1 MGFYRFQKTHHRRN
15 FLINSLKNF
24 SGTPD
29 IPDIMGLTFFCSAAS
44 AVELF
49 FGPQYKKGHLKRI
62 SFFIKTDRKVSQR
75 GNCSYTVLQ

>member
-29 IPDIMGLTFFCSAAS
+29 IPDIMGLTFLCSAAS
-44 AVELF
+44 VVELF
-49 FGPQYKKGHLKRI
+49 LGLSIKKV
-62 SFFIKTDRKVSQR
+62 T
-75 GNCSYTVLQ
+75 